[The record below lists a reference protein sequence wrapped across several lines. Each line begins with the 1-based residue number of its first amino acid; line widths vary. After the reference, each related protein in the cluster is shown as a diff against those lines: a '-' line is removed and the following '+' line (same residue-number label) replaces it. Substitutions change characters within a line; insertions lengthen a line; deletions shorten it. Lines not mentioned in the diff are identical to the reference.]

1 MDITP
6 VTAKNSVIDPQKAKI
21 LKVAQDFETLFTSMM
36 MKAMR
41 KTVGDNP
48 LMPASFGEK
57 IYSDELD
64 NEYSKMMG
72 KNGSLGLADLV
83 VKELERLGSSEV
95 PVSIPNSSTDNL
107 WMLDKAFVP
116 QQPSQKSGNTQ
127 DSNVSSKVSNW
138 DDLISEA
145 SESHGVDKDLI
156 AAVIAQESGG
166 NPRAVSRAGAKGL
179 MQLMDSTAMD
189 LGVHNSF
196 SPRSN
201 IMGGTKYLRAML
213 DKYNGNEQLA
223 LASYNAG
230 PSAVDKYKGI
240 PPYSETQN
248 YVKSVQRLKERFAT
262 NQEQ

>member
-6 VTAKNSVIDPQKAKI
+6 VTTNGSVVDPQKAKI

-57 IYSDELD
+57 IYSDMLD
-64 NEYSKMMG
+64 DEYSKMMG

-83 VKELERLGSSEV
+83 VKELERKGSIDAQT
-95 PVSIPNSSTDNL
+95 SIPNSSTDNL

-116 QQPSQKSGNTQ
+116 QKSSQQRDSSLDKSI
-127 DSNVSSKVSNW
+127 SSKVKNW
-138 DDLISEA
+138 DDLITEA
-145 SESHGVDKDLI
+145 SDSHGVDKHLI

-179 MQLMDSTAMD
+179 MQLMDSTATD
-189 LGVHNSF
+189 LGVQNSF

-201 IMGGTKYLRAML
+201 IMGGTKYLRTLL
-213 DKYNGNEQLA
+213 DKYNGDEQLA

-230 PSAVDKYKGI
+230 PSAVDKYKGV

-248 YVKSVQRLKERFAT
+248 YVKSVIRLKEQFAT